1 MTEQA
6 LLVER
11 DGAIATVIFNRPERR
26 NAVNLEQWRRIGA
39 TMRELSAD
47 DDLRCVVLRG
57 AGDKAFVAG
66 ADIAEFENERKG
78 RAKGK
83 LYGTAVT
90 EGLHAIGQCR
100 HPTVAMIKG
109 VCIGGGLEIVTRCDI
124 RICGVSSRFG
134 IPSNKLGLVVSHAEL
149 EALVAVVGRA
159 FAHEILLCGEIF
171 DAEHAHRMGLVHR
184 MVADDAVET
193 TALDVARGIAARAPL
208 TNRWH
213 KQAILR
219 LADPAP
225 LSEAER
231 DTAYEC
237 YDSEDFR
244 EGYRAFLEKRAAAF
258 KAR

>member
-1 MTEQA
+1 MSEQA

-26 NAVNLEQWRRIGA
+26 NAVNLESWRRIGA
-39 TMRELSAD
+39 VMGELSAD

-57 AGDKAFVAG
+57 AGDRAFVAG

-90 EGLHAIGQCR
+90 KGLHAIGECR

-109 VCIGGGLEIVTRCDI
+109 VCIGGGLEIAARCDI
-124 RICGVSSRFG
+124 RICGASSRFG

-159 FAHEILLCGEIF
+159 FAEEIVLCGDIF
-171 DAEHAHRMGLVHR
+171 GADHAYRMGLVHR
-184 MVADDAVET
+184 MVADEEVEAA
-193 TALDVARGIAARAPL
+193 ALDIAKRIAVRAPL

-219 LADPAP
+219 LAEPAP
-225 LSEAER
+225 LTEAER
-231 DTAYEC
+231 DSAYDC

-244 EGYRAFLEKRAAAF
+244 EGYRAFLEKRAAVF

>member
-1 MTEQA
+1 MSEQA

-11 DGAIATVIFNRPERR
+11 DEAIATVIFNRPERR
-26 NAVNLEQWRRIGA
+26 NAINLDLWRRIGVV
-39 TMRELSAD
+39 MRELSAD

-57 AGDKAFVAG
+57 AGDEAFVAG

-78 RAKGK
+78 RAKGE

-90 EGLHAIGQCR
+90 EGLHAIGECR

-109 VCIGGGLEIVTRCDI
+109 FCIGGGLEIVTRCDI
-124 RICGVSSRFG
+124 RICGTSSRFG

-159 FAHEILLCGEIF
+159 FAYEILLCGEIF
-171 DAEHAHRMGLVHR
+171 NADQAYRMGLIHR
-184 MVADDAVET
+184 MVADEEVES
-193 TALDVARGIAARAPL
+193 TALDVARGIALRAPL

-213 KQAILR
+213 KEAILR
-219 LADPAP
+219 LAEPKP
-225 LSEAER
+225 LTEAER
-231 DTAYEC
+231 DTAYDC

-244 EGYRAFLEKRAAAF
+244 EGYRAFLEKRAAVF